1 MNKHNN
7 NDDDDANLQIR
18 KFLKQ
23 VGVGSHQILENELSS
38 NSSCKISLKLEIN
51 NKEVKKFETTI
62 NKRT

>member
-1 MNKHNN
+1 MSQNN
-7 NDDDDANLQIR
+7 HNDDVNLQIR

-23 VGVGSHQILENELSS
+23 VGVGSHQILESELID

-62 NKRT
+62 NK

>member
-7 NDDDDANLQIR
+7 NDDDDVNLQIS

-51 NKEVKKFETTI
+51 DKEVKKFETTI

>member
-1 MNKHNN
+1 LSQNDH
-7 NDDDDANLQIR
+7 NDDVNLQIR

-38 NSSCKISLKLEIN
+38 NSSCKISLKLEVN

-62 NKRT
+62 NK

>member
-1 MNKHNN
+1 MSQNDH
-7 NDDDDANLQIR
+7 NDDVNLKIR

-23 VGVGSHQILENELSS
+23 VGVGSHQILENELID
-38 NSSCKISLKLEIN
+38 NSCCKISLKLEIN

>member
-1 MNKHNN
+1 MNKHDN
-7 NDDDDANLQIR
+7 DDANLQIR

-38 NSSCKISLKLEIN
+38 NSICKISLKLEIN

-62 NKRT
+62 NKRN

>member
-1 MNKHNN
+1 MNKNDNN
-7 NDDDDANLQIR
+7 EDTNLQIR

-51 NKEVKKFETTI
+51 NKEIKKFETTI
-62 NKRT
+62 NK

>member
-7 NDDDDANLQIR
+7 DDANLQIR

-62 NKRT
+62 NKRN

>member
-7 NDDDDANLQIR
+7 DDANLQIR

-38 NSSCKISLKLEIN
+38 NSSCKISFKLEIN